1 MLPPSRLITKPFVAV
16 TVVTAA
22 FFVYVGMLVPI
33 LPTFI
38 EDELGGGELGVGLS
52 VAVFALTAIAARPWI
67 ARLIDRFGRRTVMQA
82 GALLAAG
89 AGFATV
95 FASSLPTLLLLRGVA
110 GIGEAALF
118 VAAATLVADLAP
130 PERRAE
136 AASYFSVAVFGGLG
150 IGPIIGELVVGDER
164 YHAAF
169 AVAGAFAALAGVL
182 AIGVPARLE
191 RAEEDEFPL
200 DEPALDGRR
209 AILHPAALG
218 PGLVLAAGIGAFA
231 VFSAFLPEH
240 SRDVGLTG
248 SGGLFAA
255 YSVVCLVLRLT
266 GARLPERLG
275 ARRSVTI
282 ALCSTGASL
291 TLLAAV
297 PQAWALW
304 ASAMLIGVG
313 QAFLY
318 PSLMALTVN
327 RVGERERAVALG
339 SFTMFFDVGTV
350 AGGLVLGAV
359 AEQFGK
365 RTAFA
370 GGVVL
375 AALGLW
381 LLWARVT
388 TGAVERSLG
397 RNVDTGPVPYTA
409 VAGD

>member
-1 MLPPSRLITKPFVAV
+1 VPSSRLITKPFVAV

-38 EDELGGGELGVGLS
+38 EDELGGGELGVGAS

-67 ARLIDRFGRRTVMQA
+67 ARLIDRFGRRTVMQV

-95 FASSLPTLLLLRGVA
+95 LATSLGPLLVLRGIGGV
-110 GIGEAALF
+110 GEAALF

-130 PERRAE
+130 PARRAE

-150 IGPIIGELVVGDER
+150 IGPILGELVVGDGR

-169 AVAGAFAALAGVL
+169 GVAGAFAALAAVL
-182 AIGVPARLE
+182 AVGVPSGLE
-191 RAEEDEFPL
+191 RLGDDTDSL
-200 DEPALDGRR
+200 DQPAPGGRR
-209 AILHPAALG
+209 ALLHPAALG

-231 VFSAFLPEH
+231 VFSAFVPEH
-240 SRDVGLTG
+240 SRSVGLPG
-248 SGGLFAA
+248 SGGLFAV

-275 ARRSVTI
+275 PRRSVTI
-282 ALCSTGASL
+282 ALCSTATSL
-291 TLLAAV
+291 SLLAAV
-297 PQAWALW
+297 PRPWALW
-304 ASAMLIGVG
+304 AAAALIGVG

-350 AGGLVLGAV
+350 AGGLALGAV

-365 RTAFA
+365 RAAFA
-370 GGVVL
+370 GGVAL
-375 AALGLW
+375 AACGIW
-381 LLWARVT
+381 LLWTRVT
-388 TGAVERSLG
+388 AAGPARSVDVEARPA
-397 RNVDTGPVPYTA
+397 NVSYTP

>member
-1 MLPPSRLITKPFVAV
+1 MPSSRLITKPFVAV

-22 FFVYVGMLVPI
+22 FFVYVGVLVPI

-38 EDELGGGELGVGLS
+38 EDELGAGELGVGLS
-52 VAVFALTAIAARPWI
+52 IAVFALTAVAARPWI
-67 ARLIDRFGRRTVMQA
+67 ARLIERFGRRKVIQA

-95 FASSLPTLLLLRGVA
+95 LANSLAVLLALRGIA
-110 GIGEAALF
+110 GVGEAALF

-150 IGPIIGELVVGDER
+150 IGPIIGELVVGDDR

-169 AVAGAFAALAGVL
+169 GIAAAFAALAAVL
-182 AIGVPARLE
+182 ALWVPSHVELGDDDDGSP
-191 RAEEDEFPL
+191 EEH
-200 DEPALDGRR
+200 ASGRR
-209 AILHPAALG
+209 RALLHPAALG
-218 PGLVLAAGIGAFA
+218 PGLVLASGIGAFA
-231 VFSAFLPEH
+231 VFSAFVPEY
-240 SRDVGLTG
+240 SREVGLPG

-255 YSVVCLVLRLT
+255 YSVVCLLLRLT

-275 ARRSVTI
+275 PRRSVTI
-282 ALCSTGASL
+282 ALCSTASSL

-327 RVGERERAVALG
+327 RVSERERAVALG

-350 AGGLVLGAV
+350 AGGLALGAV
-359 AEQFGK
+359 AQTLGK
-365 RTAFA
+365 RSAFA

-375 AALGLW
+375 AAIGLW
-381 LLWARVT
+381 LLWTRVT
-388 TGAVERSLG
+388 TSAAAGRPAAVP
-397 RNVDTGPVPYTA
+397 VDPAAVHFTA

>member
-1 MLPPSRLITKPFVAV
+1 MPSSRLITKPFVAV

-52 VAVFALTAIAARPWI
+52 IAVFALTAVAARPWI
-67 ARLIDRFGRRTVMQA
+67 ARLIDRFGRRKVIQA

-95 FASSLPTLLLLRGVA
+95 LANSLVVLLVWRGIA
-110 GIGEAALF
+110 GVGEAALF

-150 IGPIIGELVVGDER
+150 IGPIIGELVVGDDR
-164 YHAAF
+164 YHLAFGIAA
-169 AVAGAFAALAGVL
+169 AFAALAAALALWVPSHVELADGDHGVL
-182 AIGVPARLE
+182 
-191 RAEEDEFPL
+191 EEH
-200 DEPALDGRR
+200 AVGGRR
-209 AILHPAALG
+209 ALLHPAALG
-218 PGLVLAAGIGAFA
+218 PGLVLASGIGAFA
-231 VFSAFLPEH
+231 VFSAFVPEY
-240 SRDVGLTG
+240 SREVGLPG
-248 SGGLFAA
+248 AGGLFAA
-255 YSVVCLVLRLT
+255 YSVVCLLLRLT

-275 ARRSVTI
+275 PRRSVTI
-282 ALCSTGASL
+282 ALCSTASSL

-327 RVGERERAVALG
+327 RVSERERAVALG

-350 AGGLVLGAV
+350 AGGLALGAV
-359 AEQFGK
+359 AQALGK
-365 RTAFA
+365 RSAFA

-375 AALGLW
+375 AGIGLW
-381 LLWARVT
+381 LLWTRVT
-388 TGAVERSLG
+388 TTAAAG
-397 RNVDTGPVPYTA
+397 RPASVTVDPVPFTA